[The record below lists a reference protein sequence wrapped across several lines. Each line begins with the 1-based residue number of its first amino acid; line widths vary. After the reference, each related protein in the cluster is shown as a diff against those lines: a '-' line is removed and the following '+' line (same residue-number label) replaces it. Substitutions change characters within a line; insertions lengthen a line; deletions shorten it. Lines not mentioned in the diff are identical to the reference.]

1 MYETV
6 KIIIDIA
13 FVVVAAIVIFSA
25 IKKMKKKQ
33 WITKGQEEN
42 PGLSFCRKMRQGKM
56 IGQGAAEVD
65 YRTVIRYLT
74 KEIKENACRLSC
86 TYKIQ

>member
-13 FVVVAAIVIFSA
+13 FVVVAAIAIFSA
-25 IKKMKKKQ
+25 IKKKKKQ

-42 PGLSFCRKMRQGKM
+42 PGLSFCREMGRGKM